1 MYYLPPPATEYM
13 VKQKKRCPAVYR
25 RNQPYLF
32 SSVNRHSKMIQD
44 DKSVSAKETIRLSP
58 FTQPSASGTETP
70 SSVKCRNVVGDS
82 IARIQLYA
90 ARRQKMC
97 QRWLLMGHKPLYN
110 YEIDCWSSSGH
121 HAKFWMKFISR
132 RWTSAASS
140 VVLGC

>member
-1 MYYLPPPATEYM
+1 
-13 VKQKKRCPAVYR
+13 
-25 RNQPYLF
+25 
-32 SSVNRHSKMIQD
+32 MIQD

-140 VVLGC
+140 VVLGCQLALGVAVKRGAPDHEVQLNCLKEPKRL